1 MESESHAT
9 DKHFFDLFMVVIGV
23 LIGVTFGLFILAN
36 YIAGK
41 TQVVYVLQ
49 DKPVQEQVEANINP
63 IAMVAVDGDEIAA
76 EVAGE
81 VATAEPVAAVLTG
94 PQVYNQAC
102 LACHGAGVGGAP
114 VVGEQAAWSGRIA
127 QDTSVLTDHVING
140 YTGPAGYMPPKG
152 GRVDLSDDEIIAAM
166 NYMIEES
173 S

>member
-1 MESESHAT
+1 MESKPHAT

-41 TQVVYVLQ
+41 TQEVYVLQ
-49 DKPVQEQVEANINP
+49 DPPFQEQVADNIMP
-63 IAMVAVDGDEIAA
+63 VAAVALDGDEI
-76 EVAGE
+76 ENAGE
-81 VATAEPVAAVLTG
+81 VATAEPVKEVLSG

-114 VVGEQAAWSGRIA
+114 VVGDSAAWTSRIA
-127 QDTSVLTDHVING
+127 QGNDVLSKHVIEG
-140 YTGPAGYMPPKG
+140 YTGSAGYMPPKG
-152 GRVDLSDDEIIAAM
+152 GRADLSDEEILAAM
-166 NYMIEES
+166 TYMLEES